1 MWLMRCLCGK
11 GNPPDEIAE
20 RAKCLG
26 SISVAVAVDDHL
38 AIRLSLSLLDH
49 RGVAGLVLL
58 DYGGP
63 LPISVTGTGAA
74 IRDYCHTRS
83 CWANAD
89 PHPDLFRVCGYCCP
103 NACRRRHCH
112 YVLHGPSVS

>member
-26 SISVAVAVDDHL
+26 SILVPVAVDDHL

-58 DYGGP
+58 DYGGS
-63 LPISVTGTGAA
+63 LAISVTVEVPP
-74 IRDYCHTRS
+74 IRTYRHARS
-83 CWANAD
+83 CWANSD
-89 PHPDLFRVCGYCCP
+89 THSNLFRACGYCG
-103 NACRRRHCH
+103 AYAGRRC
-112 YVLHGPSVS
+112 